1 MHAER
6 NHSQPAPKDA
16 TNWKLGVPFWE
27 ESLNLQKFVFAPF
40 WSEILNVTFTT
51 QKVLKEFL
59 V

>member
-1 MHAER
+1 MRAEH

-16 TNWKLGVPFWE
+16 ADWKLGVPFWE
-27 ESLNLQKFVFAPF
+27 EKPNLQKFVFTPF

-51 QKVLKEFL
+51 QKVLNEFL